1 MCIIGTKSITILTFT
16 LFIIMFIVSY
26 PLFTYRSPESLG
38 LFLLLKE
45 TFTVGSKKKSFGGGC
60 VKSSL
65 LRESTM
71 GSDAAV
77 EHKNVVKIEK
87 KGKRGSKRRLPGLIN
102 HVLRRRIVQCERD
115 LCMRGNHPEDGL
127 EWFSAVSSIEQA
139 PATAQTQSPAS
150 PPSPPSPV
158 RQQHSAV
165 AAGLCDNAAAR
176 DADIL
181 RQLNGMDQG
190 KGDLPLDLA
199 RRLAVLAEQYQQ
211 QQQQYG
217 NIASLLAEQA
227 CLEEMRIKRRRVYS
241 DFATIHS
248 PTSIDSVI
256 HALAQAPRRPALDH
270 GAFGRLLSAE
280 TVINDGKLLA
290 PQPSDKPLPT
300 PDLVLPPLSQA
311 LQLLRQDAE
320 PRPFASPSHV
330 SPGLDALALLSRNI
344 PVQQDKWPANL
355 GMNRVHEVQPHSLPL
370 TQVQQHV
377 KAALVQYLMRQ
388 QKFDSASIAMSP
400 LLTAPCD
407 VRCKERAGS

>member
-1 MCIIGTKSITILTFT
+1 
-16 LFIIMFIVSY
+16 
-26 PLFTYRSPESLG
+26 
-38 LFLLLKE
+38 
-45 TFTVGSKKKSFGGGC
+45 
-60 VKSSL
+60 
-65 LRESTM
+65 M
-71 GSDAAV
+71 GSDAGV
-77 EHKNVVKIEK
+77 EHNHVVQIEK

-127 EWFSAVSSIEQA
+127 EWFSAVSSLEQA
-139 PATAQTQSPAS
+139 PATAQTPSPAS

-165 AAGLCDNAAAR
+165 AAGLCDAAAR

-181 RQLNGMDQG
+181 RQLNGIEQG

-199 RRLAVLAEQYQQ
+199 RRLAVLAEQYQHQQQQQQQ

-217 NIASLLAEQA
+217 NMASLLAEQA

-241 DFATIHS
+241 DFATIPS

-256 HALAQAPRRPALDH
+256 HALAQAPRHPALDH

-290 PQPSDKPLPT
+290 PQPTAKPLPT

-320 PRPFASPSHV
+320 PRPFASPSHA

-344 PVQQDKWPANL
+344 PVQDKWPANL
-355 GMNRVHEVQPHSLPL
+355 GMNRVHEVQPEALPL

-388 QKFDSASIAMSP
+388 QKFDSASLAMSP
-400 LLTAPCD
+400 LLT
-407 VRCKERAGS
+407 VM